1 MKSRRT
7 GPEFS
12 CLERVF
18 KLQFVVYSQKFRVT
32 CAYKSLVDLV
42 LPDPS
47 ALEYIPF
54 LLYKA
59 RTLMLNQVKA
69 VETED
74 TEAFPLKAA
83 RERCRQPAP
92 MVVSDSAQVTALR
105 GINIIQDLL

>member
-1 MKSRRT
+1 MFK
-7 GPEFS
+7 EFNHFIIEDVD
-12 CLERVF
+12 CDMDKVIG
-18 KLQFVVYSQKFRVT
+18 
-32 CAYKSLVDLV
+32 AYKSLVDLV

-83 RERCRQPAP
+83 RERCRQP
-92 MVVSDSAQVTALR
+92 
-105 GINIIQDLL
+105 